1 MFNFTCLSFYEANMR
16 EITCCFHWEPVR
28 SSKEKKEAKKTLYAR
43 ITYHSLTCLDIPAI
57 TARDTYQTWNYRKA
71 IKLTIFANF
80 YLIIFNVREI
90 KKQRVVWCIIHREL
104 LGEMLQW
111 SIRHKPAKHGCDDL
125 CTLLWALTSCLTPPH
140 PVDNCFFSFF
150 RYPSP
155 PLDMAADASSMAKTD
170 KAMVKSHLFWAPICL
185 LIGGKREK
193 KQMRSEGTKKRRR
206 RRDRSVSDNGLGQ
219 QNRVR
224 LKVCKNYCSSCTSC
238 LFSSGSWYLSHNSHF
253 DRKLPPFNFRLFK
266 KTFEWDIS
274 FSLISFLKNPFS
286 CPTRLFK
293 PSVIRWDPSSK
304 VEAPSPPKFLKLRS

>member
-1 MFNFTCLSFYEANMR
+1 MAAMISAHSCEHRLPVWHHHILL
-16 EITCCFHWEPVR
+16 ITVF
-28 SSKEKKEAKKTLYAR
+28 
-43 ITYHSLTCLDIPAI
+43 SL
-57 TARDTYQTWNYRKA
+57 
-71 IKLTIFANF
+71 FF
-80 YLIIFNVREI
+80 
-90 KKQRVVWCIIHREL
+90 
-104 LGEMLQW
+104 
-111 SIRHKPAKHGCDDL
+111 S
-125 CTLLWALTSCLTPPH
+125 TPPLH
-140 PVDNCFFSFF
+140 LTWQQM
-150 RYPSP
+150 RHLWQRLTRQWPSP
-155 PLDMAADASSMAKTD
+155 TSSG
-170 KAMVKSHLFWAPICL
+170 L
-185 LIGGKREK
+185 LSVCSLGGRERK
-193 KQMRSEGTKKRRR
+193 KQMRSEGTKKRR

-304 VEAPSPPKFLKLRS
+304 VEAPSPPKFLKLRSFPVVIMN